1 MKVTKLVF
9 FMVCVVIASADTKFG
24 LSKHNSSSIESR
36 QIVCKNAAEGQ
47 FPYQASLRRSY
58 GIGHMASGVII
69 TNRHI
74 LTWSTFGENTT
85 PVYNH
90 AIIGSTRLNK
100 GGIRM
105 ELEAIYRHD
114 DYTYKVRHM
123 HNIAV
128 VMTRKEII
136 FNAYVQPIALPTK
149 PLPAQGNVAVV
160 LSGWGLNRNIGNV
173 RTNSLH
179 FTLHKFN

>member
-47 FPYQASLRRSY
+47 FPYQVSLRPSK
-58 GIGHMASGVII
+58 HTASGVII

-74 LTWSTFGENTT
+74 LTWATFGENSAAAA
-85 PVYNH
+85 NH

-114 DYTYKVRHM
+114 DYTYKVRHK

-173 RTNSLH
+173 RTNSLQ